1 MNTNEELLAMLKDVA
16 KQLDDAANGRLFRVD
31 GERVVIEDID
41 EYMEAH
47 GIEDGEELEL
57 VTVANILDE
66 DSLGDIR
73 WEVNNKG
80 EMFSGRV
87 CTGFGGP
94 NIYITDCE
102 ARGYWGF
109 GGPVVV
115 DLSDKA
121 SDDAWN
127 YFADAWE
134 CAKCSFR

>member
-1 MNTNEELLAMLKDVA
+1 MNTNEELLAMLKDTA
-16 KQLDDAANGRLFRVD
+16 KQLDDAANGRLYRID
-31 GERVVIEDID
+31 GERVVIEDVD
-41 EYMEAH
+41 EWLEAH
-47 GIEDGEELEL
+47 DIEEEPEV
-57 VTVANILDE
+57 VTVADILSE

-73 WEVNNKG
+73 WEVNDRG

-102 ARGYWGF
+102 VRGYWGF
-109 GGPVVV
+109 SGPVVV

-121 SDDAWN
+121 SDDAWD
-127 YFADAWE
+127 YFADAWD